1 MKLCVNKPNSPVKYQ
16 RNMPIVVFAHGT
28 YQNKHFFSQNA
39 GIHVGDKR
47 PWLGAVL
54 FQFKALKSSNSIL
67 FIVLLIIRNECFS
80 IETETTPKKKFQC
93 HKMTDGI

>member
-54 FQFKALKSSNSIL
+54 F
-67 FIVLLIIRNECFS
+67 
-80 IETETTPKKKFQC
+80 
-93 HKMTDGI
+93 

>member
-47 PWLGAVL
+47 PGLGAVFFL
-54 FQFKALKSSNSIL
+54 VQ
-67 FIVLLIIRNECFS
+67 S
-80 IETETTPKKKFQC
+80 IEVIKFNII
-93 HKMTDGI
+93 HSFAHDSE